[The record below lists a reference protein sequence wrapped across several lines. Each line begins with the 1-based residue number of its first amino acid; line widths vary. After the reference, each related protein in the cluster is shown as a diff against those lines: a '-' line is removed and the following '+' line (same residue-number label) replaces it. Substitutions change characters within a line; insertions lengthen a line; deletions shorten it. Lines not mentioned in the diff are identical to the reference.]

1 MKLNILLFLSLLLCN
16 ISCTTG
22 LDSNDVQH
30 LVNDGLFWVK
40 VDKIELSKTI
50 TLGDTLHIS
59 FYGTIGNNG
68 GYSFERFD
76 SSLEGNNLNLKVWGK
91 YNVAEAQ
98 ADVMVYLDGRKF
110 NFVPVTKGDYKI
122 IVYQPDGSKIEE
134 NVIVQSPKSLEEELL
149 SLVYSSYKWPEG
161 FYTEQLSGGNIY
173 YENTLSIK
181 PLEQR
186 NGIWKELST
195 NDKNIAKQWSD
206 SSARYSSYYRAIVSE
221 EENEKYFEF
230 RRVDSANSLNILL
243 SRVHKTSYIDRSMFD
258 FNNPT
263 EIIGKF
269 NKTNFTKDDVI
280 ELIEYLW
287 FVKHYDNASS
297 KVHRTEIVENTNQYI
312 FRLYEILISYG
323 DQKMDNTIKYI
334 KYTYS
339 IKKDNGEI
347 TQQKKLLKEFN
358 G

>member
-1 MKLNILLFLSLLLCN
+1 MKVNILLFLSLLLCN

-22 LDSNDVQH
+22 LDSNDE
-30 LVNDGLFWVK
+30 LFLIK

-91 YNVAEAQ
+91 YKATGAQ
-98 ADVMVYLDGRKF
+98 SDVMVYLDGRKF
-110 NFVPVTKGDYKI
+110 NFVPVNKGDYKI
-122 IVYQPDGSKIEE
+122 IVNQPDGSKIEQ

-161 FYTEQLSGGNIY
+161 FYTEQLSGGDIY
-173 YENTLSIK
+173 YENTVSTK

-186 NGIWKELST
+186 NGIWIELST
-195 NDKNIAKQWSD
+195 NDKDTAKKWSD
-206 SSARYSSYYRAIVSE
+206 LSAGYSSYYRAIVSE

-230 RRVDSANSLNILL
+230 RRANSVNPLNILL
-243 SRVHKTSYIDRSMFD
+243 SRVHKTSYLDRSMFD
-258 FNNPT
+258 INNPT

-287 FVKHYDNASS
+287 FVKHYNNASS
-297 KVHRTEIVENTNQYI
+297 KVHRTEIAENKNEYL
-312 FRLYEILISYG
+312 FNLYEILTSYG
-323 DQKMDNTIKYI
+323 YYGDNFIRYI
-334 KYTYS
+334 KYSYS
-339 IKKDNGEI
+339 IRKDNGEI
-347 TQQKKLLKEFN
+347 TQQKEILKEFN